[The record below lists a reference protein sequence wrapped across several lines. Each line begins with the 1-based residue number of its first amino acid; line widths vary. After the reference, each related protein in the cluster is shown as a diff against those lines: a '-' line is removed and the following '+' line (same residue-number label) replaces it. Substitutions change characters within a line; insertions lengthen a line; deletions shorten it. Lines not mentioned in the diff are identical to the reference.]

1 MTKRK
6 FNAGWYAGSMREAKR
21 AAYMA
26 GVEAMLDQVMKAS
39 DANLKAVKREMEK
52 EGGNM
57 SDAIISEIG
66 LIVMTISKD
75 SYKAALRLMA
85 ATPFEPPLENQ
96 ELLETE
102 REPGT
107 ADRQSQF

>member
-6 FNAGWYAGSMREAKR
+6 FSAGWYAGSAREAKR
-21 AAYMA
+21 GAYMA

-39 DANLKAVKREMEK
+39 DANLKTVKREMEK
-52 EGGNM
+52 EQGSM
-57 SDAIISEIG
+57 SDAVVAEVG

-75 SYKAALRLMA
+75 AYKAALRLMA
-85 ATPFEPPLENQ
+85 STPFEPPTEEQ
-96 ELLETE
+96 ELLEIE

-107 ADRQSQF
+107 ADRTAG

>member
-1 MTKRK
+1 MSKRK
-6 FNAGWYAGSMREAKR
+6 FSAGWYAGSLREAKR
-21 AAYMA
+21 AAYLA

-52 EGGNM
+52 EPGSM
-57 SDAIISEIG
+57 SDAVISEVG

-107 ADRQSQF
+107 AERKSQF